1 MVCVVVIEVCL
12 GPDCSVAAERSEFT
26 GDKGR
31 ETDLSC
37 RRDVRSIGKRERL
50 SDAELSLPPCPA
62 AVSQTVVGS
71 EGAPLTYPTE
81 SCK

>member
-12 GPDCSVAAERSEFT
+12 GPDCSVAADRPEFT

-37 RRDVRSIGKRERL
+37 RRDVRSIGKRKRL
-50 SDAELSLPPCPA
+50 SDAELPLPPCPI
-62 AVSQTVVGS
+62 AVLQAVVGS

>member
-1 MVCVVVIEVCL
+1 MVCVAVKEVRL

-37 RRDVRSIGKRERL
+37 RRDVRSIGKRKRL
-50 SDAELSLPPCPA
+50 SDAELLLPPCPT
-62 AVSQTVVGS
+62 AVSQAVVGS